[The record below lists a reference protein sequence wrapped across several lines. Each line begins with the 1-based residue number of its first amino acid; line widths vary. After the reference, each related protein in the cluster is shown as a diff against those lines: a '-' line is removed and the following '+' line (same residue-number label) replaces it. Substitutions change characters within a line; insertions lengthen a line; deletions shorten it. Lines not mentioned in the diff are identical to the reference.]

1 MPSPKHGSEEDV
13 NARRAPRYDP
23 LLNQWTLDLNAE
35 EAEKEKE
42 KEKER
47 EKGSGSAF
55 EDDDE
60 NKKAS

>member
-35 EAEKEKE
+35 EAEKER
-42 KEKER
+42 EKER

-55 EDDDE
+55 EEDDDD
-60 NKKAS
+60 KKVS